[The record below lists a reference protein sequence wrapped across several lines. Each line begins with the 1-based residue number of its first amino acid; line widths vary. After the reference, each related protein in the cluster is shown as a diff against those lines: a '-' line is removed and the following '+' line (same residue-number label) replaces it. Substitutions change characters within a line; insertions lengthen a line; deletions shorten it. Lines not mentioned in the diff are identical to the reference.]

1 MRPTLKPVPLLQVY
15 SEPLLLNTRFSC
27 IYLIMKNLT
36 ISLDEKTAALIRV
49 YAAKRGMSVSRYVGE
64 LLNEHMAETRNYN
77 QAMRNF
83 LARKP
88 FKFEFVDGH
97 RPTRE
102 ELHDRAGL
110 R

>member
-1 MRPTLKPVPLLQVY
+1 
-15 SEPLLLNTRFSC
+15 LLNTLFSC
-27 IYLIMKNLT
+27 IYFLMKNLT

-64 LLNEHMAETRNYN
+64 LLNEHMAETRSYN

-88 FKFEFVDGH
+88 FKFEFVDGR

>member
-1 MRPTLKPVPLLQVY
+1 
-15 SEPLLLNTRFSC
+15 
-27 IYLIMKNLT
+27 MKNLT
-36 ISLDEKTAALIRV
+36 VSLDEKTAALIRV

-64 LLNEHMAETRNYN
+64 LLNDHMAETRQYN
-77 QAMRNF
+77 RAMRDY

-88 FKFEFVDGH
+88 FKFEFIDGC

-102 ELHDRAGL
+102 QLNDRTGL